1 MATSWIIVEKTFNYY
16 GYGFNNE
23 NNKMYFINYIVELKK
38 WRMVN

>member
-23 NNKMYFINYIVELKK
+23 NNKMYLINYIEELKK